1 MRRKL
6 QFIRPLERLAG
17 LDMEDK
23 WAKGVATLHAVCT
36 NGFPNMFFGG
46 ANQAAASPNY
56 TPTLETFAQ
65 HIAKI
70 ISESTRRLS
79 RLPRWSLRRRK
90 KQSKPGQAGC
100 TPSYYNA
107 EASLD
112 SMSREEQMLAAPAG
126 PWPAG
131 LNNFMDVL
139 EDWRSR
145 DGELEGL
152 HVSGVQVD

>member
-1 MRRKL
+1 VVIEATQEAEQAWSRRV
-6 QFIRPLERLAG
+6 IAG
-17 LDMEDK
+17 
-23 WAKGVATLHAVCT
+23 A
-36 NGFPNMFFGG
+36 
-46 ANQAAASPNY
+46 
-56 TPTLETFAQ
+56 PTLA
-65 HIAKI
+65 
-70 ISESTRRLS
+70 
-79 RLPRWSLRRRK
+79 PM
-90 KQSKPGQAGC
+90 AGC

-112 SMSREEQMLAAPAG
+112 NMSREEQMLAAPAG

-139 EDWRSR
+139 EDRRSR

>member
-1 MRRKL
+1 MPAWTWR
-6 QFIRPLERLAG
+6 
-17 LDMEDK
+17 
-23 WAKGVATLHAVCT
+23 T
-36 NGFPNMFFGG
+36 NGLRELPHYMLSAPTASLTCSSGAQTKRLHRLTIHLLWKLLLSTLLRSSQKVLGG
-46 ANQAAASPNY
+46 LA
-56 TPTLETFAQ
+56 
-65 HIAKI
+65 
-70 ISESTRRLS
+70 RLS